1 MIYYYKAAQLGFT
14 NMRMR
19 YWHLDIREVLNAKYP
34 IEKANHWEITCMF
47 GENQRFGIFWFKYG
61 IPYDKEPVRGLCFYY
76 NEIPQKTI
84 QEMIDFLQS
93 RFGGKI
99 LYRQTRVFFQGSN
112 EFADPKSVGILANE
126 LSLRFNV
133 PVEITIEFEKITQ
146 QEQEGNILN
155 LPSDKALPIVGPD

>member
-1 MIYYYKAAQLGFT
+1 
-14 NMRMR
+14 
-19 YWHLDIREVLNAKYP
+19 
-34 IEKANHWEITCMF
+34 
-47 GENQRFGIFWFKYG
+47 
-61 IPYDKEPVRGLCFYY
+61 
-76 NEIPQKTI
+76 
-84 QEMIDFLQS
+84 MIDFLQS

-155 LPSDKALPIVGPD
+155 LPSGKALPIVGPD